1 MKYRYWFYTKQYGWG
16 WGLPATWEGWCV
28 RCTYLVILVLA
39 PILIPPHRLPGW
51 FTVVVT
57 VATTIF
63 GIVAWKTGEPPR
75 WRWGKNT

>member
-1 MKYRYWFYTKQYGWG
+1 M
-16 WGLPATWEGWCV
+16 
-28 RCTYLVILVLA
+28 CTYLVILVLA
-39 PILIPPHRLPGW
+39 SILLPSYPTSGW

-57 VATTIF
+57 VTTYIF